1 MASGAVRSRPASNPV
16 LVRKFSL
23 RGPPTS
29 AIGAYVD
36 DGCYR
41 SHLLFKHLSLN
52 HSTNDVFSTMM
63 DTGAPMWSIVEPN
76 VTPKKLAKRFF
87 VHTHPLLGGLIGDAM
102 VELALAL
109 WLGLFSAQ
117 DIRESNLVAA
127 IVFALRS
134 DAGPVLRKHFFQS
147 ILDSHRYFG
156 LFDREALKIITNANP
171 ETTSER
177 TRQTRV

>member
-1 MASGAVRSRPASNPV
+1 MSNPV
-16 LVRKFSL
+16 WIRKVSL
-23 RGPPTS
+23 RGPPTR
-29 AIGAYVD
+29 AIDAYVS

-41 SHLLFKHLSLN
+41 SHLLFKHLALDRRAN
-52 HSTNDVFSTMM
+52 EVFSTMEA
-63 DTGAPMWSIVEPN
+63 TQAPMWSIVEPN

-102 VELALAL
+102 VELSLAL

-117 DIRESNLVAA
+117 EIRESNLIAA

-134 DAGPVLRKHFFQS
+134 DADAVLRKHFFQS
-147 ILDSHRYFG
+147 ILDSHHYFK

-171 ETTSER
+171 ETATGQVMR
-177 TRQTRV
+177 HQPV